1 VCRSHRVV
9 SVTTQINVIKRCDT
23 YLMKLTKK
31 LIAIPVVVLVAA
43 AAFALPASAATPERY
58 VTVNAEGIVQV
69 TPDAVRINASV
80 SLVAGTSALALSK
93 TSTAAAKVRAA
104 LVAKKIATKDIKT
117 TSISVYPEYNYTQDK
132 GSVQIGYRASQSFEV
147 IVRNAASAG
156 AVVDDVVAA
165 AGDDVQIQGA
175 TPFVL
180 DSAKATASARAA
192 AVANARAKAK
202 SYAELLDVKLGKVT
216 YLVENS
222 SPVSYTP
229 LMGVAKAADSG
240 ATEID
245 LGNQDVTVSITIRW
259 SLL

>member
-1 VCRSHRVV
+1 
-9 SVTTQINVIKRCDT
+9 
-23 YLMKLTKK
+23 MKLTKKLTPKK
-31 LIAIPVVVLVAA
+31 LIAIPVVALVAA
-43 AAFALPASAATPERY
+43 AALALPASAATPERY

-69 TPDAVRINASV
+69 TPDAVRLNASV
-80 SLVAGTSALALSK
+80 SLVAGTSAQALSK

-156 AVVDDVVAA
+156 AVVDDVVTA

-222 SPVSYTP
+222 SPVSYSP
-229 LMGVAKAADSG
+229 IMGIAKSADSG

-259 SLL
+259 SLI

>member
-1 VCRSHRVV
+1 
-9 SVTTQINVIKRCDT
+9 
-23 YLMKLTKK
+23 MKLTKK
-31 LIAIPVVVLVAA
+31 YIAIPVVALVAA
-43 AAFALPASAATPERY
+43 AAFAWPASAATPARY
-58 VTVNAEGIVQV
+58 VTVNAEGVVQV

-80 SLVAGTSALALSK
+80 SLVAGTSAQALSK

-156 AVVDDVVAA
+156 AVVDDVVTA

-202 SYAELLDVKLGKVT
+202 SYATLLGVKLGKVT

-229 LMGVAKAADSG
+229 IMGVAKAADSG

>member
-1 VCRSHRVV
+1 
-9 SVTTQINVIKRCDT
+9 
-23 YLMKLTKK
+23 MKLTKK
-31 LIAIPVVVLVAA
+31 YIAIPVVALVAA
-43 AAFALPASAATPERY
+43 AALALPASAATPERY

-69 TPDAVRINASV
+69 TPDAVRLNASV
-80 SLVAGTSALALSK
+80 SLVAGTSAQALSK

-156 AVVDDVVAA
+156 AVVDDVVTA

-222 SPVSYTP
+222 SPVSYSP
-229 LMGVAKAADSG
+229 IMGIAKAADSG

>member
-1 VCRSHRVV
+1 
-9 SVTTQINVIKRCDT
+9 
-23 YLMKLTKK
+23 MKLTKK
-31 LIAIPVVVLVAA
+31 LVAIPVVAAVALVAA

-58 VTVNAEGIVQV
+58 VTVNAEGVVQV

-80 SLVAGTSALALSK
+80 SLVAGTSAQALSK

-117 TSISVYPEYNYTQDK
+117 TSITVYPEYNYTQDK

-192 AVANARAKAK
+192 AVANAKAKAS
-202 SYAELLDVKLGKVT
+202 SYASLLGVKLGKVT

-222 SPVSYTP
+222 SPVSYAP
-229 LMGVAKAADSG
+229 IMGVAKAADSG

>member
-1 VCRSHRVV
+1 M
-9 SVTTQINVIKRCDT
+9 KRCDT
-23 YLMKLTKK
+23 YAMKLTKK

-58 VTVNAEGIVQV
+58 VTVNAEGVVQV

-80 SLVAGTSALALSK
+80 SLVAGTSAQALSR

-117 TSISVYPEYNYTQDK
+117 TSITVYPEYNYTQDK

-229 LMGVAKAADSG
+229 IMGVAKAADSG

-245 LGNQDVTVSITIRW
+245 LGKQDVTVSITIRW

>member
-1 VCRSHRVV
+1 
-9 SVTTQINVIKRCDT
+9 
-23 YLMKLTKK
+23 MKLTKK
-31 LIAIPVVVLVAA
+31 IIAIPVVVLVAA

-58 VTVNAEGIVQV
+58 VTVNAEGVVQV

-80 SLVAGTSALALSK
+80 SLVAGTSAQALSK

-202 SYAELLDVKLGKVT
+202 SYAELLEVKLGKVT

-222 SPVSYTP
+222 SPVSYQP
-229 LMGVAKAADSG
+229 LMGAAKAADSG

>member
-1 VCRSHRVV
+1 
-9 SVTTQINVIKRCDT
+9 
-23 YLMKLTKK
+23 MKLKK
-31 LIAIPVVVLVAA
+31 KIIAIPVAVLVAA

-58 VTVNAEGIVQV
+58 VTVNAEGVVQV

-80 SLVAGTSALALSK
+80 SLVAGTSAQALSK

-222 SPVSYTP
+222 SPVSYQP
-229 LMGVAKAADSG
+229 LMGVAKSADTG

>member
-1 VCRSHRVV
+1 
-9 SVTTQINVIKRCDT
+9 
-23 YLMKLTKK
+23 
-31 LIAIPVVVLVAA
+31 
-43 AAFALPASAATPERY
+43 LPASAATPERY

-69 TPDAVRINASV
+69 TPDAVRLNASV
-80 SLVAGTSALALSK
+80 SLVAGTSAQALSK

-156 AVVDDVVAA
+156 AVVDDVVTA

-222 SPVSYTP
+222 SPVSYSP
-229 LMGVAKAADSG
+229 IMGIAKAADSG

>member
-1 VCRSHRVV
+1 MKI
-9 SVTTQINVIKRCDT
+9 TQKF
-23 YLMKLTKK
+23 
-31 LIAIPVVVLVAA
+31 IAIPVVALVAA

-58 VTVNAEGIVQV
+58 VTVNAEGVVQV

-80 SLVAGTSALALSK
+80 SLVAGTSAQALSK

-104 LVAKKIATKDIKT
+104 LIAKKIATKDIKT

-156 AVVDDVVAA
+156 AVVDDVVTA

-180 DSAKATASARAA
+180 DLAKATASARAA

-229 LMGVAKAADSG
+229 IMGVAKAADSM

-259 SLL
+259 SLI

>member
-9 SVTTQINVIKRCDT
+9 SVATQINVIKKCDT
-23 YLMKLTKK
+23 YAMKLTKK

-222 SPVSYTP
+222 SPVSYVP
-229 LMGVAKAADSG
+229 LMGVAKAADSM

>member
-1 VCRSHRVV
+1 MRKMNPIITSLIALLLLGTSSLYPAQSAESDRYITVTGIGTV
-9 SVTTQINVIKRCDT
+9 SVIPDALRLYLTLTNMSDKSAPALANVAKTATSVRS
-23 YLMKLTKK
+23 
-31 LIAIPVVVLVAA
+31 
-43 AAFALPASAATPERY
+43 ALKS
-58 VTVNAEGIVQV
+58 EGI
-69 TPDAVRINASV
+69 
-80 SLVAGTSALALSK
+80 
-93 TSTAAAKVRAA
+93 AA
-104 LVAKKIATKDIKT
+104 KDIKSST
-117 TSISVYPEYNYTQDK
+117 LTVYPEYNYTQDK

-156 AVVDDVVAA
+156 AVVDDVVTA

-222 SPVSYTP
+222 SPVSYSP
-229 LMGVAKAADSG
+229 IMGIAKAADSG

-259 SLL
+259 SLI

>member
-1 VCRSHRVV
+1 
-9 SVTTQINVIKRCDT
+9 
-23 YLMKLTKK
+23 MKLTKK
-31 LIAIPVVVLVAA
+31 IIAIPVVVLVAA

-58 VTVNAEGIVQV
+58 VTVNAEGVVQV

-80 SLVAGTSALALSK
+80 SLVAGTSAQALSK

-222 SPVSYTP
+222 SPVSYSP
-229 LMGVAKAADSG
+229 IMGIAKAADSG

>member
-1 VCRSHRVV
+1 VRLNAN
-9 SVTTQINVIKRCDT
+9 VT
-23 YLMKLTKK
+23 
-31 LIAIPVVVLVAA
+31 LI
-43 AAFALPASAATPERY
+43 SA
-58 VTVNAEGIVQV
+58 
-69 TPDAVRINASV
+69 
-80 SLVAGTSALALSK
+80 TSAEALSK
-93 TSTAAAKVRAA
+93 TSAAAAKVRAA

-147 IVRNAASAG
+147 IIRNATSAG
-156 AVVDDVVAA
+156 AVVDDVVTA
-165 AGDDVQIQGA
+165 AGDSIQIQGA

-180 DSAKATASARAA
+180 DSTKATASARTA
-192 AVANARAKAK
+192 AVANAKAKAS
-202 SYAELLDVKLGKVT
+202 SYASLLGVKLGKVT

-222 SPVSYTP
+222 SPVSYPTI
-229 LMGVAKAADSG
+229 LGMAKAADSG

>member
-1 VCRSHRVV
+1 
-9 SVTTQINVIKRCDT
+9 
-23 YLMKLTKK
+23 MKLTKK
-31 LIAIPVVVLVAA
+31 YIAIPVVALVAA
-43 AAFALPASAATPERY
+43 AALALPASAATPERY

-80 SLVAGTSALALSK
+80 SLVAGTSAQALSK

-156 AVVDDVVAA
+156 AVVDDVVTA

-222 SPVSYTP
+222 SPVSYSP
-229 LMGVAKAADSG
+229 IMGIAKAADSG

>member
-1 VCRSHRVV
+1 
-9 SVTTQINVIKRCDT
+9 
-23 YLMKLTKK
+23 MKLTKK

-58 VTVNAEGIVQV
+58 VTVNAEGVVQV

-222 SPVSYTP
+222 SPVSYAP
-229 LMGVAKAADSG
+229 IMGVAKAADSG

>member
-1 VCRSHRVV
+1 M
-9 SVTTQINVIKRCDT
+9 KRCDT
-23 YLMKLTKK
+23 YAMKLTKK

-58 VTVNAEGIVQV
+58 VTVNAEGVVQV

-80 SLVAGTSALALSK
+80 SLIASTSAQALSR

-117 TSISVYPEYNYTQDK
+117 TSITVYPEYNYTQDK

-175 TPFVL
+175 TPFVI

-229 LMGVAKAADSG
+229 IMGVAKAADSG

-245 LGNQDVTVSITIRW
+245 LGKQDVTVSITIRW

>member
-43 AAFALPASAATPERY
+43 AAFALPASAATPVRY

>member
-1 VCRSHRVV
+1 M
-9 SVTTQINVIKRCDT
+9 KRCDT
-23 YLMKLTKK
+23 NLMKLTKKLTPKK
-31 LIAIPVVVLVAA
+31 LIAIPVVALVAA
-43 AAFALPASAATPERY
+43 AALALPASAATPERY

-80 SLVAGTSALALSK
+80 SLVAGTSAQALSK

-156 AVVDDVVAA
+156 AVVDDVVTA

-202 SYAELLDVKLGKVT
+202 SYAELLDVKLGNVT

-222 SPVSYTP
+222 SPVSYSP
-229 LMGVAKAADSG
+229 IMGIAKAADSG

>member
-1 VCRSHRVV
+1 
-9 SVTTQINVIKRCDT
+9 
-23 YLMKLTKK
+23 MKLTKK
-31 LIAIPVVVLVAA
+31 YIAIPVAVLVAA

-58 VTVNAEGIVQV
+58 VTVNAEGVVQV

-80 SLVAGTSALALSK
+80 SLVAGTSAQALAK

-222 SPVSYTP
+222 SPVSYSP
-229 LMGVAKAADSG
+229 IMGVAKAADSG

>member
-9 SVTTQINVIKRCDT
+9 SVATQINVIKKCDT

-31 LIAIPVVVLVAA
+31 YIAIPVVALVAA

-58 VTVNAEGIVQV
+58 VTVNAEGVVQV

-80 SLVAGTSALALSK
+80 SLVAGTSAQALSK

-117 TSISVYPEYNYTQDK
+117 TSITVYPEYNYTQDK

-222 SPVSYTP
+222 SPVSYAP
-229 LMGVAKAADSG
+229 IMGVAKAADTG

>member
-1 VCRSHRVV
+1 
-9 SVTTQINVIKRCDT
+9 
-23 YLMKLTKK
+23 MKLTKK
-31 LIAIPVVVLVAA
+31 LIAIPVVALVAA
-43 AAFALPASAATPERY
+43 AVFALPASAATPERY

-80 SLVAGTSALALSK
+80 SLIAGTSAQALSK
-93 TSTAAAKVRAA
+93 TSTAASKVRAA
-104 LVAKKIATKDIKT
+104 LIAKKIATKDIKT

-222 SPVSYTP
+222 SPVSYSP
-229 LMGVAKAADSG
+229 IMGIAKAADSM

-259 SLL
+259 SLI

>member
-80 SLVAGTSALALSK
+80 SLVAGTSAQALSK

>member
-1 VCRSHRVV
+1 
-9 SVTTQINVIKRCDT
+9 
-23 YLMKLTKK
+23 MKLTKK
-31 LIAIPVVVLVAA
+31 YIAIPVVALVAA
-43 AAFALPASAATPERY
+43 ASFALPASAATPARY
-58 VTVNAEGIVQV
+58 VTVNAEGVVQV

-80 SLVAGTSALALSK
+80 SLVAGTSAQALSK

-202 SYAELLDVKLGKVT
+202 SYATLLGVKLGKVT

-229 LMGVAKAADSG
+229 IMGVAKAADSM

>member
-1 VCRSHRVV
+1 
-9 SVTTQINVIKRCDT
+9 
-23 YLMKLTKK
+23 MKLTKK

-58 VTVNAEGIVQV
+58 VTVNAEGVVQV

-80 SLVAGTSALALSK
+80 SLVAGTSAQALSK

-117 TSISVYPEYNYTQDK
+117 TSITVYPEYNYTQDK

-222 SPVSYTP
+222 SPVSYAP
-229 LMGVAKAADSG
+229 IMGVAKAADSG